1 MKVPGNVLQVPL
13 RHPQLRQVLLSVSQT
28 CPEFL
33 HQLTSSGSLG
43 AREELEVETEP
54 PAVGEELQGVDHGD
68 HVTKGGTE

>member
-13 RHPQLRQVLLSVSQT
+13 RHPQLSQILLSVSQT
-28 CPEFL
+28 CPQLL
-33 HQLTSSGSLG
+33 HQLTSGRSLG

-68 HVTKGGTE
+68 HVTRSGTE